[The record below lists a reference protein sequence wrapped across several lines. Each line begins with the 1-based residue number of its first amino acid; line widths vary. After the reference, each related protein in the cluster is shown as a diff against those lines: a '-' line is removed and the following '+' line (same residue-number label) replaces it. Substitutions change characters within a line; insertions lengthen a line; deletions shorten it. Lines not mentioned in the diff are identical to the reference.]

1 MPNKEI
7 TNEDIM
13 KELKQ
18 LHGEID
24 TIRQMIYEAN
34 SDFYDTMQIAN
45 FDNRYPFE
53 IRPLTNREL
62 ILYAIGKYPVVDPET
77 RREKLMTKEGLIK
90 NGHRED
96 SIMYNFEIKQ
106 DEYNEEDEL

>member
-1 MPNKEI
+1 MANKEI
-7 TNEDIM
+7 TNEDII

-18 LHGEID
+18 LEHQID
-24 TIRQMIYEAN
+24 GIREMIYITN

-53 IRPLTNREL
+53 IQPLTNREL
-62 ILYAIGKYPVVDPET
+62 ILYAIGKYPIIDPET
-77 RREKLMTKEGLIK
+77 RREKLMTKEELLK
-90 NGHRED
+90 NGHREN

-106 DEYNEEDEL
+106 CGDKENKF